1 MSTESPS
8 EERFRRLVEIA
19 PDTVLLHDGGE
30 LIFVNPAGVRLL
42 GVTSARELLGR
53 PVADFVDAE
62 GLAAASELCSE
73 GPAGGG
79 QTEPGLPPGA
89 SAEVIESRLRRQDGE
104 MVDVEIVGLPS
115 SFQGR
120 PATQLVIRDVSRRK
134 QAESA
139 LRESEE
145 RYRSLFEDVPVGV
158 YRISPSGLMMHCNRA
173 VVELLG
179 YPSREQLLGVDTGE
193 LYADPEDLDAWKTM
207 MRFED
212 HVADF
217 ETRIR
222 RFDGSKVW
230 VRSHTSAIREG
241 RRVPPK
247 GGERNTAPKGGE
259 RNTAPKGGE
268 RNTAPEAGGRRKVV
282 GYRGTVEDITDR
294 KRAEDALRTSEER
307 FRSLVQNASDMIG
320 ILDAEAKVVYLS
332 PASQR
337 VLGFPPSD
345 RLGSHGFEHIHPKDL
360 PRVQVMFDELL
371 GKPGKSL
378 RTEYRMR
385 HAEGSWRVL
394 ESSMTNLLHNP
405 AVSGVVVNSR
415 DVSDRKRAEDRLLHD
430 ALHDALTALPNRTL
444 FMDRLA
450 HCIDRRTRL
459 ASYRCAVLFLDLD
472 RFKMVN
478 DSLGH
483 ASGDQLLIQASARL
497 GNCLRPNDTLARLG
511 GDEFA
516 ILLDDVKDASNAVRV
531 AKRIQT
537 ELEVPF
543 SLDGREVYSSA
554 SIGIALSGSDGGPE
568 DVLRDADTAMY
579 RAKGQGR
586 AGYAIFDAD
595 MHAQVRAQLRLETDL
610 RRAMAGG
617 QFEVFYQP
625 IVALGS
631 GNLAGF
637 EALARW
643 HHPDRGLVLPSE
655 FMPLAEETGLV
666 TTIGR
671 TLMTEACRQVK
682 AWNDRRSPLE
692 PLFIG
697 INLSRRQLQQPDL
710 LDQIAQVLQVTG
722 LSGDRLS
729 IEVTET
735 GVADRPDAVLE
746 TLVRLRRLGIRVALD
761 DFGTGTASLSLLHR
775 FPFDRVKID
784 RWFVQGIGT
793 GGSSEELVEGILAL
807 CHGRRLGT
815 VAEGVETGEQ
825 RRRLGELG
833 CDFAQGFLFSEP
845 VTRQRAEELLVAT
858 PLSFDPGE
866 SLVSSPP
873 GKSPEEPAA
882 E

>member
-1 MSTESPS
+1 MLKYNATILMNADSPS

-19 PDTVLLHDGGE
+19 PDTVLLHDGDE

-42 GVTSARELLGR
+42 GVSSAEELIGR
-53 PVADFVDAE
+53 SVADFVDAD
-62 GLAAASELCSE
+62 GLTRVEELCSE
-73 GPAGGG
+73 RPAGGG
-79 QTEPGLPPGA
+79 QTEHRPPPGA
-89 SAEVIESRLRRQDGE
+89 SAEVIESRLRRVDGAW
-104 MVDVEIVGLPS
+104 VDVEIVGLPS
-115 SFQGR
+115 SYKGR

-134 QAESA
+134 RAETA

-158 YRISPSGLMMHCNRA
+158 YRIAISGELVHCNRA
-173 VVELLG
+173 VVDLLG
-179 YPSREQLLGVDTGE
+179 YPSREQLLGIDTGE
-193 LYADPEDLDAWKTM
+193 LYVDREDLEAWQTM
-207 MRFED
+207 MKFEGQ
-212 HVADF
+212 VADF
-217 ETRIR
+217 EARIR

-230 VRSHTSAIREG
+230 VRCHTTAIREG
-241 RRVPPK
+241 
-247 GGERNTAPKGGE
+247 GSMG
-259 RNTAPKGGE
+259 
-268 RNTAPEAGGRRKVV
+268 AGRGKVV

-307 FRSLVQNASDMIG
+307 FRSLVQNASDMIA
-320 ILDAEAKVVYLS
+320 IFDAEARIVYLS

-337 VLGFPPSD
+337 VLGFAPSD

-360 PRVQVMFDELL
+360 PRVRVMFDELL
-371 GKPGKSL
+371 TKPGKSL

-385 HAEGSWRVL
+385 HAAGSWRVL

-430 ALHDALTALPNRTL
+430 ALHDALTSLPNRTL

-483 ASGDQLLIQASARL
+483 AAGDQLLIQASDRL
-497 GNCLRPNDTLARLG
+497 KGCLRPSDTLARLG

-543 SLDGREVYSSA
+543 SLDGREVYSTA
-554 SIGIALSGSDGGPE
+554 SIGIALSDDDSGPE

-586 AGYAIFDAD
+586 ASHAIFDAD
-595 MHAQVRAQLRLETDL
+595 MHAQVRAQLQLETDL
-610 RRAMAGG
+610 RRAMTGG
-617 QFEVFYQP
+617 QLEVFYQP
-625 IVALGS
+625 IVALAS
-631 GNLAGF
+631 GKLAGF

-643 HHPDRGLVLPSE
+643 HHPERGLVLPSE

-666 TTIGR
+666 TAIGR

-682 AWNDRRSPLE
+682 AWNDRRSPE
-692 PLFIG
+692 ETLFVG
-697 INLSRRQLQQPDL
+697 VNLSRRQLQQPDL
-710 LDQIAQVLQVTG
+710 LDQIAQMLAATG
-722 LSGDRLS
+722 LPGDRLS

-735 GVADRPDAVLE
+735 GVAERPDAVLE
-746 TLVRLRRLGIRVALD
+746 TLVRLRRLGIRVSLD

-784 RWFVQGIGT
+784 RWFVNGIGT
-793 GGSSEELVEGILAL
+793 GDSSEELVEGILTL

-845 VTRQRAEELLVAT
+845 VTRQRAEELLVT

-866 SLVSSPP
+866 A
-873 GKSPEEPAA
+873 PAA
-882 E
+882 G

>member
-1 MSTESPS
+1 MSAESPS

-30 LIFVNPAGVRLL
+30 LIFVNPAGIRLL
-42 GVTSARELLGR
+42 GATAAGQLVGR
-53 PVADFVDAE
+53 PVADFVDAG
-62 GLAAASELCSE
+62 GLAAVEALYSE
-73 GPAGGG
+73 GA
-79 QTEPGLPPGA
+79 LPPGA
-89 SAEVIESRLRRQDGE
+89 SAEVIESRLRRLDGAS
-104 MVDVEIVGLPS
+104 VDVEIVGLPS

-120 PATQLVIRDVSRRK
+120 PATQLVIRDVTRRK
-134 QAESA
+134 RAETA

-158 YRISPSGLMMHCNRA
+158 YRISPGGEMLHCNRG

-179 YPSREQLLGVDTGE
+179 YPDRERLLGVNTGE
-193 LYADPEDLDAWKTM
+193 LYVDPEDLEAWKTM
-207 MRFED
+207 MRFEG
-212 HVADF
+212 HVTDF
-217 ETRIR
+217 EVRIR

-241 RRVPPK
+241 GVPSE
-247 GGERNTAPKGGE
+247 GGKRN
-259 RNTAPKGGE
+259 R
-268 RNTAPEAGGRRKVV
+268 VV
-282 GYRGTVEDITDR
+282 GYRGTVENITDR

-307 FRSLVQNASDMIG
+307 FRSLVQNASDMIS
-320 ILDAEAKVVYLS
+320 ILDAAAQIVYLS

-337 VLGFPPSD
+337 VMGFQPSD
-345 RLGSHGFEHIHPKDL
+345 RLGAHGFEHIHPKDL

-378 RTEYRMR
+378 RAEYRMR
-385 HAEGSWRVL
+385 HAKGSWRVL
-394 ESSMTNLLHNP
+394 ESNMTNLLHNP
-405 AVSGVVVNSR
+405 AVCGVVINSR

-450 HCIDRRTRL
+450 HCIDRRSRL

-483 ASGDQLLIQASARL
+483 AVGDQLLIQVSGRL
-497 GNCLRPNDTLARLG
+497 KSCLRPSDTLARLG

-516 ILLDDVKDASNAVRV
+516 VLLDDVKDASNAVRV
-531 AKRIQT
+531 AKRIHT

-543 SLDGREVYSSA
+543 TLEGREVYSTA
-554 SIGIALSGSDGGPE
+554 SIGIALSGSDSGPE

-595 MHAQVRAQLRLETDL
+595 MHAQVRAQLQLETDL
-610 RRAMAGG
+610 RRAMVRG

-625 IVALGS
+625 IVALNS
-631 GNLAGF
+631 GALAGF

-666 TTIGR
+666 TAIGR

-682 AWNDRRSPLE
+682 AWNDRRAPLE

-710 LDQIAQVLQVTG
+710 LDQIAQMLSSTG

-735 GVADRPDAVLE
+735 GVAERPEAVLE
-746 TLVRLRRLGIRVALD
+746 TLVRLRRLGVRVSLD

-784 RWFVQGIGT
+784 RWFVKDIGT
-793 GGSSEELVEGILAL
+793 GDSGDELVEGILAL

-845 VTRQRAEELLVAT
+845 VAKGRAEEMLVAK
-858 PLSFDPGE
+858 PLSFEPGDA
-866 SLVSSPP
+866 PA
-873 GKSPEEPAA
+873 GEPAA